1 MVLRGERGMRILFVF
16 SAV

>member
-1 MVLRGERGMRILFVF
+1 MVLRGERGMRISFVF